1 MAGASMRRFPA
12 WRGGRMRSSCSLY
25 CGALGRTLIRLIRI
39 GPFVA
44 APPIT
49 ASFPRPWPGVCPVS
63 GRMRPRS
70 LARLVSKMLG
80 AKRFVDVGIP
90 GTTLAQGY
98 DTELSGALA
107 ARPVLCTVFFGV
119 NDLRAGV
126 PLKRFLSDLYSL
138 VVTLR
143 RAHVRVLIIG
153 MPDLSSLPVVRR
165 VHIVGVAAVVH
176 AWNAGMARVARRAGA
191 RFLDLQSFTRE
202 LAAHPN
208 YVAPDGLHPSN
219 AGHQRLAQV
228 VVAAIRRDGLWRRP

>member
-1 MAGASMRRFPA
+1 MCALFLAACGQAASRAHVQPASASNAIPQLAGPALGSYAALGASETFGIGATSPA
-12 WRGGRMRSSCSLY
+12 RSYAHL
-25 CGALGRTLIRLIRI
+25 
-39 GPFVA
+39 VA
-44 APPIT
+44 
-49 ASFPRPWPGVCPVS
+49 
-63 GRMRPRS
+63 
-70 LARLVSKMLG
+70 KMLG